1 MQAPAP
7 RQWWAIVV
15 AALAIVVMWPPA
27 GGKSLGVI
35 VVNWAVD
42 PANHLPVLPPQLAL
56 GQGDDPEAVE
66 ARDAVVR
73 HYDAL
78 YAQGGWTRR
87 RLELKV
93 AGEPIRP
100 STMRQLLMA
109 AAVVVAAVTWR
120 VATRSR

>member
-78 YAQGGWTRR
+78 YAKGGGRGGVWNSRWPASPSGPRR
-87 RLELKV
+87 C
-93 AGEPIRP
+93 G
-100 STMRQLLMA
+100 SC
-109 AAVVVAAVTWR
+109 
-120 VATRSR
+120 